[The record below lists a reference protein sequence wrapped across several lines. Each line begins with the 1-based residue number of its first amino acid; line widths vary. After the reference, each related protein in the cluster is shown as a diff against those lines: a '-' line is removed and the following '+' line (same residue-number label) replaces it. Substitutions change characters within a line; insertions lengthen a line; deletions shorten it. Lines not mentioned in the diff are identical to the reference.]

1 MQEMFDIAKGFLSIY
16 GLKVVGAIVILVA
29 GMMAAK
35 ALNRVFVRV
44 LRKANVDDTLVSFG
58 GNAMKFLLMAF
69 VIIAALNQVGFQTSS
84 LIAVLGGAMLA
95 VGLALQGQLS
105 SLAAGIM
112 ILISRPFKLGDM
124 VELAGGVTGTIEAIT
139 ILNTRLKGFDGTVIV
154 LPNQKVYSDKIV
166 NYFTT
171 PTRRVELVLGIDYG
185 DEVPRAKEIVLRLM
199 REDQRILPAPEP
211 GIWLTEL
218 ADSSVNLTARA
229 WVNNADFWQ
238 VRCDLMEKVKE
249 AFDEAGLSIPFPQQD
264 VHLKGEA
271 PVKAAA

>member
-1 MQEMFDIAKGFLSIY
+1 MQEMLGTAKDWLTLY
-16 GLKVVGAIVILVA
+16 GLQVVGAIAILVI
-29 GMMAAK
+29 GMIAAK
-35 ALNRVFVRV
+35 ALNRIFMRV
-44 LRKANVDDTLVSFG
+44 LRKAKVEETLVSFG

-112 ILISRPFKLGDM
+112 ILISRPFKIGDM
-124 VELAGGVTGTIEAIT
+124 VDLAGGVSGTVEAIT
-139 ILNTRLKGFDGTVIV
+139 ILNTRLTGFDGTVIV

-166 NYFTT
+166 NYFSS
-171 PTRRVELVLGIDYG
+171 PTRRVELVFGIDYG
-185 DEVPRAKEIVLRLM
+185 DDVPKAKEIVLRLM
-199 REDQRILPAPEP
+199 EEDDRILPSPEP
-211 GIWLTEL
+211 GIWMTEL

-229 WVNNADFWQ
+229 WVNNADFWS
-238 VRCDLMEKVKE
+238 VRCDLMEKVKA
-249 AFDEAGLSIPFPQQD
+249 AFDEAGLSIPFPQHD

-271 PVKAAA
+271 PAKVAA

>member
-29 GMMAAK
+29 GMMVAK

-44 LRKANVDDTLVSFG
+44 LRKAGVDDTLVSFG

-95 VGLALQGQLS
+95 VGLALQGQLA

-185 DEVPRAKEIVLRLM
+185 DEVPKAKEVVLRLM

-218 ADSSVNLTARA
+218 ADSSLNLTARA

-249 AFDEAGLSIPFPQQD
+249 AFDQAGLSIPFPQQD

>member
-1 MQEMFDIAKGFLSIY
+1 MQEMFDIARGFLSIY

-95 VGLALQGQLS
+95 VGLALQGQLA

>member
-1 MQEMFDIAKGFLSIY
+1 MQEMFEAVKSWLTLY
-16 GLKVVGAIVILVA
+16 GLQVVGAIAILVI
-29 GMMAAK
+29 GMMVAK
-35 ALNRVFVRV
+35 AVNRLFVRI
-44 LRKANVDDTLVSFG
+44 LRKAKVDDTLVSFG

-69 VIIAALNQVGFQTSS
+69 VIIAALNQVGFQTGS

-105 SLAAGIM
+105 SLAAGVM
-112 ILISRPFKLGDM
+112 ILISRPFNIGDM
-124 VELAGGVTGTIEAIT
+124 VELAGGVTGTVEAIT

-185 DEVPRAKEIVLRLM
+185 DEVPKAKDIALRLM
-199 REDQRILPAPEP
+199 GEDTRILPSPEP
-211 GIWLTEL
+211 GIWMTEL

-229 WVNNADFWQ
+229 WVDNADFWQ

-271 PVKAAA
+271 PVKVAA

>member
-1 MQEMFDIAKGFLSIY
+1 MQEILDTTRNWLMLY
-16 GLKVVGAIVILVA
+16 GLQVIGAIAILVI
-29 GMMAAK
+29 GMIAAK
-35 ALNRVFVRV
+35 ALNRVFMRV
-44 LRKANVDDTLVSFG
+44 LRKAKVDETLVSFG

-124 VELAGGVTGTIEAIT
+124 VELAGGVMGTVEAIT

-154 LPNQKVYSDKIV
+154 IPNQKVYSDKIV

-171 PTRRVELVLGIDYG
+171 PTRRVELILGIDYS
-185 DEVPRAKEIVLRLM
+185 DEVPKAKEIVLGLM
-199 REDQRILPAPEP
+199 GEDSRILSSPEP
-211 GIWLTEL
+211 GIWMTEL

-229 WVNNADFWQ
+229 WVDNADFWA
-238 VRCDLMEKVKE
+238 VRCDLMEKVKA
-249 AFDEAGLSIPFPQQD
+249 AFDDAGLSIPFPQQD
-264 VHLKGEA
+264 VHLKNEA

>member
-1 MQEMFDIAKGFLSIY
+1 MQEMFDIARGYLAVY
-16 GLKVVGAIVILVA
+16 GLKVVGAIVIFVA
-29 GMMAAK
+29 GLMVAK
-35 ALNRVFVRV
+35 AVNRLFVRI
-44 LRKANVDDTLVSFG
+44 LRKAKVDETLVSFG

-95 VGLALQGQLS
+95 VGLALQGQLA

-185 DEVPRAKEIVLRLM
+185 DEVPKAKEIVLRLM
-199 REDQRILPAPEP
+199 GEDKRILPAPEP

-229 WVNNADFWQ
+229 WVNNADFWS

-249 AFDEAGLSIPFPQQD
+249 AFDQAGLSIPFPQQD